1 MDRLQTEKE
10 NTSSFTISLFAF
22 LVVPIDGSTTT
33 FSSHDSS
40 KHVGTGAGTSLIDSG
55 VGSTLSIIIVDVSLG
70 KR

>member
-40 KHVGTGAGTSLIDSG
+40 KEHVGTGAGSLIDSG